1 MSNTS
6 TTNKFKID
14 NVVRR
19 KGKDKLYIVRW
30 IFIKVG
36 YLFED
41 QTGEFFTA
49 LGDDFELVS
58 ETYEKAPD
66 GGPANYYDIRYQV
79 KTLNDLIENKSE
91 EHWKGDSFHLSNIL
105 KATWRWGI
113 KQGTTEAYDARKF
126 IYSGARLLMKY
137 AGVKELRK
145 TLKAMLEDK
154 QFQDKEENNAGI

>member
-1 MSNTS
+1 MQNILVPSKFEVRFKVGNLVRCKNT
-6 TTNKFKID
+6 
-14 NVVRR
+14 
-19 KGKDKLYIVRW
+19 GELYIVRH
-30 IFIKVG
+30 IFILVG

-41 QTGEFFTA
+41 QLGDFFTS
-49 LGDDFELVS
+49 LGEDFELVA

-79 KTLNDLIENKSE
+79 KTLNDLIESKSE

-145 TLKAMLEDK
+145 TLETMLNDH
-154 QFQDKEENNAGI
+154 QFQETTK